1 MGNKVSAVTG
11 VRSPNFF
18 EPGNAVNE
26 VWVGDLE
33 VISRLP
39 FGDSDMAQAGWPKN
53 DYPKI
58 PWRPFIIPLRATFSA
73 AMRLE
78 SLPSI
83 ADPDLGWIAS
93 LRGFADKKLLHI
105 CWVAMKILAIPMMM
119 VPIVFHLVL
128 QDHLTAY
135 GDDEDESP
143 DRTLPLADDEAVPPQ
158 SPPPRRRRNAVY
170 TRALLGSVFHITGV
184 LLGYAFDHGSLLK
197 FIRIHEPS
205 LEHTGSGVSFLQ
217 YFAGPD
223 TSTVYAA
230 MSIVLFLNSAYSV
243 FRLLCAYYQFQQID
257 DNQVRQ
263 DNMKDTTVISL
274 PPLWMRI

>member
-128 QDHLTAY
+128 QDH
-135 GDDEDESP
+135 SRP
-143 DRTLPLADDEAVPPQ
+143 M
-158 SPPPRRRRNAVY
+158 
-170 TRALLGSVFHITGV
+170 
-184 LLGYAFDHGSLLK
+184 
-197 FIRIHEPS
+197 
-205 LEHTGSGVSFLQ
+205 HTGSGVSFLQ

-263 DNMKDTTVISL
+263 DNMKDTTAYSYGLDIQRDPVRVAIPRLGKSAGHDKHDHDDAFL
-274 PPLWMRI
+274 PYHLTFNCH